1 MRGSQQKSRVVSA
14 YKWPG
19 RCDIDLFRISADCYE
34 EILHYLILLCEQN
47 SITVCCT
54 EAALYLVSAVEL
66 LLMSMSIQG
75 AS

>member
-1 MRGSQQKSRVVSA
+1 MSCLPTSGLEGVILNS
-14 YKWPG
+14 
-19 RCDIDLFRISADCYE
+19 CDIDLFRISADCYE

-54 EAALYLVSAVEL
+54 EAVLYLVSAVEL